1 MAPKTIL
8 DGSDAEWV
16 KDPRYATLA
25 RMSLEPDRNEERE
38 SVAGN
43 PFDEEL
49 VGPSSGSWGRAAGER
64 GRVAFFT
71 TDGGTTAL
79 PPDGILRAAKI
90 LRVEFQDIVRP

>member
-49 VGPSSGSWGRAAGER
+49 VGPSSGSW
-64 GRVAFFT
+64 
-71 TDGGTTAL
+71 
-79 PPDGILRAAKI
+79 
-90 LRVEFQDIVRP
+90 